1 MLPIIRGLSGATAVL
16 LTTICFAV
24 PARAHATLGTA
35 QAAPGSTYKGV
46 LRVPHGCQG
55 EATHTVSITIPEG
68 VFAAKPM
75 PKAGWTLAIRKG
87 PYAKTY
93 DNHGRPLS
101 QGAKEFV
108 WSKGNLPNDQY
119 DEFVFSGQI
128 APDLPPGTTLTF
140 PVIQE
145 CASVSERWVE
155 IAAPGQDPH
164 ALRNPAPRVTLVA
177 AGAAMGGHHMSGHHM
192 GGSPAS
198 ATASFKA
205 GSLTVTAPWTRATP
219 KGAPVAGGY
228 LTVTNNGAE
237 SDRLVG
243 GSFPGADRV
252 EVHQMTMDNGVMHMR
267 PIPDGLEIKPGQ
279 TVALTP
285 GSYHLMFTGFKG
297 QLKAGDQVKG
307 TLTFEKAGPV
317 EVTYQVGAM
326 GGPAPAMGGHQHH

>member
-1 MLPIIRGLSGATAVL
+1 
-16 LTTICFAV
+16 
-24 PARAHATLGTA
+24 
-35 QAAPGSTYKGV
+35 
-46 LRVPHGCQG
+46 
-55 EATHTVSITIPEG
+55 
-68 VFAAKPM
+68 
-75 PKAGWTLAIRKG
+75 
-87 PYAKTY
+87 
-93 DNHGRPLS
+93 
-101 QGAKEFV
+101 
-108 WSKGNLPNDQY
+108 
-119 DEFVFSGQI
+119 
-128 APDLPPGTTLTF
+128 
-140 PVIQE
+140 
-145 CASVSERWVE
+145 
-155 IAAPGQDPH
+155 
-164 ALRNPAPRVTLVA
+164 
-177 AGAAMGGHHMSGHHM
+177 M

-285 GSYHLMFTGFKG
+285 GSYHLMFMGFKG
-297 QLKAGDQVKG
+297 QLKAGEQVKG
-307 TLTFEKAGPV
+307 TLTFEKAGTV